1 MSITPTA
8 TAILRSVLAVLELVD
23 GVDVLSPGDVAM
35 AAAVS
40 STLATNT
47 EIITPSA
54 SDVVVLLLRA
64 VALTNSAAAAA
75 SPSQGSTQVAV
86 AASEVASAVTSVL
99 LSQLS
104 SVTPALEVQSG
115 GAALDRAFLS
125 VSTRQDRGRGGGI
138 TGELSR
144 RRSSWLV
151 TCLLDLV
158 SCHCCAIVAAVGDS
172 ITT

>member
-1 MSITPTA
+1 MSTTPTA
-8 TAILRSVLAVLELVD
+8 TAILRSVVAVLELVD

-54 SDVVVLLLRA
+54 RDVVVLLLRA
-64 VALTNSAAAAA
+64 VALTNSAAAA

-115 GAALDRAFLS
+115 GAALDRAILS